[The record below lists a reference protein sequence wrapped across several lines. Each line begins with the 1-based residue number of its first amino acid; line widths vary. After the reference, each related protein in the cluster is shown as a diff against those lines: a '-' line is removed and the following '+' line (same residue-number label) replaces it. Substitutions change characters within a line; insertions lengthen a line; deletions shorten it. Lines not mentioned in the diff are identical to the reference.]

1 MKKTLEKLSLQS
13 RINQFSSTFESIEL
27 TEKHG
32 ALMSIEQG
40 IEILMNMLFLTRKN
54 NNTVY
59 VIGNGGSAAVAS
71 HAVTDLSNV
80 GKFRAFTLHD
90 QSLLTCM
97 VNDYGY
103 ENAFSRILGQV
114 AMQGDIL
121 IAISSSGSSMNIC
134 NAASQ
139 MVDRGGKV
147 ITLTGF
153 AEDNTLRT
161 LGDINIWLNSDDYG
175 FVEIGHQFILHNLS
189 DRFGAGWSSQSS
201 SGK

>member
-1 MKKTLEKLSLQS
+1 MKNTPEILSLPF
-13 RINQFSSTFESIEL
+13 RVNQFSSLFESIEF
-27 TEKHG
+27 TGKGG
-32 ALMSIEQG
+32 ALTG
-40 IEILMNMLFLTRKN
+40 IEPGMARTMNMLSQARKN
-54 NNTVY
+54 ENSVY

-80 GKFRAFTLHD
+80 AKFRAFTLHD
-90 QSLLTCM
+90 SSLLTCM

-114 AMQGDIL
+114 AKQGDIL

-139 MVDRGGKV
+139 MIDNGGKV

-153 AEDNTLRT
+153 AEDNSLRA
-161 LGDINIWLNSDDYG
+161 LGDMNIWLDSNDYG

-189 DRFGAGWSSQSS
+189 DRFGAGWTSQ
-201 SGK
+201 GLLDT

>member
-1 MKKTLEKLSLQS
+1 VNKFSEQLSLS
-13 RINQFSSTFESIEL
+13 FRVNQFSSMFEIIEC
-27 TEKHG
+27 TKKSG
-32 ALMSIEQG
+32 DSTG
-40 IEILMNMLFLTRKN
+40 IEPGMESVMNMLYQARKN
-54 NNTVY
+54 DNTVY

-71 HAVTDLSNV
+71 HAVTDLTNV

-114 AMQGDIL
+114 AKQEDIL
-121 IAISSSGSSMNIC
+121 IAISSSGRSMNIC

-139 MVDRGGKV
+139 MADIGGKV
-147 ITLTGF
+147 VTLTGF
-153 AEDNTLRT
+153 ASDNSLRS
-161 LGDINIWLNSDDYG
+161 LGDMNIWLDSNDYG

-189 DRFGAGWSSQSS
+189 DRFGRGWTQS
-201 SGK
+201 GLPDT